1 MDRKAKPSKQRIYQA
16 GRDVNDQIARRLVW
30 CTIFSVFNCV
40 FLQTSSTRN
49 VFVLLKVVLTAVD
62 RLSIDDGSVID
73 VLTKPDADGDVHRWQ
88 LICFYGITSTCVKT
102 KIYLNQAR
110 TIAKFISSHNLVQCR
125 INNLAFRRNLNNW
138 TWARHVSW
146 VIICHRRRD
155 RGLGL
160 SLALLRKF
168 SNRS

>member
-1 MDRKAKPSKQRIYQA
+1 MAKTLNVEATHISSWPRHQWSDRKKVSMMYYFFCGI
-16 GRDVNDQIARRLVW
+16 
-30 CTIFSVFNCV
+30 TFVFNCV
-40 FLQTSSTRN
+40 FYRRQAH
-49 VFVLLKVVLTAVD
+49 VVLTSVD
-62 RLSIDDGSVID
+62 RLSIDDADGSIID
-73 VLTKPDADGDVHRWQ
+73 VLTMPDADVPRWQ